1 MHNVRVSALQR
12 SRAVSVPCVA
22 LLAAAALMLAG
33 CSSGG
38 QPKAQKKPSP
48 SPSPTSTVSVP
59 AGVSLTDQGSKL
71 SFGDSATVIFEADQD
86 RGTVLKL
93 TTKNATKGRIS
104 DLSGFALDDATRR
117 STPYYV
123 HVSVSNVGQGDIGGG
138 PVPVYGVD
146 AHNTLLPPARFTS
159 PFKPCPSQ
167 PLPKHFAPGDSL
179 RTCLVFLAPSHG
191 TMTAV
196 SYRPD
201 QAFNPITWTGT
212 IGTEKKH
219 H

>member
-1 MHNVRVSALQR
+1 VHNVRVPALRRVQTL
-12 SRAVSVPCVA
+12 SVLRAAAV
-22 LLAAAALMLAG
+22 LAAAMALAG

-38 QPKAQKKPSP
+38 QPQAVKKTPSS

-71 SFGDSATVIFEADQD
+71 SFGDSATVIFEADQN

-93 TTKNATKGRIS
+93 TTQNATKGRIS
-104 DLSGFALDDATRR
+104 DLSGFVLDDTTRR

-123 HVSVSNVGQGDIGGG
+123 HVSVSNVGQGEVGGG

-146 AHNTLLPPARFTS
+146 ASNTLLPPTSFTS
-159 PFKPCPSQ
+159 PFKRCPSQ
-167 PLPKHFAPGDSL
+167 PLPTHFGPGDSI
-179 RTCLVFLAPSHG
+179 RTCLVFLAPNHG
-191 TMTAV
+191 TMNAV

-201 QAFNPITWTGT
+201 QAFDPITWTGQ
-212 IGTEKKH
+212 IATEKRH
-219 H
+219 